1 MEKRPRAR
9 DGVPLGWRGG
19 GEAEQ
24 SGESWGSRWVSDRG
38 SLSENKSHMHT
49 YRTSVNPS
57 LAAASCAISRCFA
70 RIAEVRTP
78 QYTSHATATV

>member
-38 SLSENKSHMHT
+38 SLSEKQVTHAHIPDQREPVPCCRLVRNFKVL
-49 YRTSVNPS
+49 RTH
-57 LAAASCAISRCFA
+57 R
-70 RIAEVRTP
+70 
-78 QYTSHATATV
+78 